1 MAEVTPYA
9 NLERQFARVSDVTG
23 AAGILHWDAATMM
36 PEGSAEARGDQLAT
50 LAAIEHEMITD
61 PRVAEW
67 LAAAEAE
74 SGALN
79 DWQRANLREMRRAYV
94 HAAAVPGHLVEA
106 LSRASSSCEMTWR
119 KARRE
124 SDFKAVAPKLKLVL
138 DLTRETAQAKA
149 EALNVGPYDALLD
162 QYEPD
167 GRAEDI
173 DLLFGNLESVLPNL
187 LGEVLEVQARR
198 PAPRLPAGPF
208 PTEAQRAVGL
218 DFMRTLGF
226 DFNRGRL
233 DVSAHPFCGGATDD
247 VRLTTRYEDGD
258 FSRALMGVLHETGHA
273 LYELGLPQDW
283 RRQPVGQARGMS
295 IHESQS
301 LLMEM
306 LACRSRAFL
315 TFAAPHLRRA
325 FGGSGTEWEAENLY
339 RLYTRV
345 EPGFIRVDADEV
357 TYPAHVILR
366 YHLERALIDGTLEVD
381 DLPGA
386 WNDGMQRMLGIT
398 PPDDARGVLQDIH
411 WYDGAFGYFPTYT
424 LGAMTA
430 AQLFRAA
437 CAAVP
442 DLLPCVAAGD
452 FRPLLG
458 WLRENVHR
466 HGSRLTTHDL
476 IVQAT
481 GESLGTKAFIDHL
494 RGRYLED

>member
-1 MAEVTPYA
+1 MAEVTAYA
-9 NLERQFARVSDVTG
+9 NLERQFARLSDVNG

-36 PEGSAEARGDQLAT
+36 PEGAAEARGDQLAT
-50 LAAIEHEMITD
+50 LAAIGHDMTTD

-67 LAAAEAE
+67 IAAAEAATGE
-74 SGALN
+74 LS
-79 DWQRANLREMRRAYV
+79 DWQRANLREMKRSYV

-119 KARRE
+119 AARKA

-149 EALNVGPYDALLD
+149 EALGLTPYDALLD

-173 DLLFGNLESVLPNL
+173 DLLFGDLESVLPNL
-187 LGEVLEVQARR
+187 LGEVMEMQARR
-198 PAPRLPAGPF
+198 PRPVLPNGPF
-208 PTEAQRAVGL
+208 PIDKQREVGVG
-218 DFMRTLGF
+218 FMQTLGF
-226 DFNRGRL
+226 DFTRGRL

-273 LYELGLPQDW
+273 LYELGLPADW

-295 IHESQS
+295 VHESQS

-315 TFAAPHLRRA
+315 TWATPRLRQT
-325 FGGSGTEWEAENLY
+325 FGGSGPAWEVENLY

-345 EPGFIRVDADEV
+345 RPDYIRVDADEV

-366 YHLERALIDGTLEVD
+366 YHLERAMIDGALQID

-386 WNDGMQRMLGIT
+386 WNDGLQRMLGLT

-437 CAAVP
+437 CGEVAG
-442 DLLPCVAAGD
+442 LLDGIAGGD

-466 HGSRLTTHDL
+466 HGSHLTTPEL
-476 IVQAT
+476 IVRAT

>member
-1 MAEVTPYA
+1 MAEVTACA
-9 NLERQFARVSDVTG
+9 NLEKHFARIADITG

-36 PEGSAEARGDQLAT
+36 PEGGAEARAEQLAT
-50 LAAIEHEMITD
+50 LAALAHDLTTD
-61 PRVAEW
+61 PRVADW
-67 LAAAEAE
+67 LAEADAEAGRLSE
-74 SGALN
+74 
-79 DWQRANLREMRRAYV
+79 WQRANLREMRRAYV

-119 KARRE
+119 KARKA
-124 SDFKAVAPKLKLVL
+124 SDFAAVAPKLKLVL

-149 EALNVGPYDALLD
+149 EALGTDPYDALLD

-173 DLLFGNLESVLPNL
+173 DLLFGDLESVLPSL
-187 LGEVLEVQARR
+187 LGEVLEAQGRR
-198 PAPRLPAGPF
+198 PAPRLPPGPF
-208 PTEAQRAVGL
+208 PVEKQREAGVL
-218 DFMRTLGF
+218 FMQTLGF

-247 VRLTTRYEDGD
+247 VRLTTRYEEED

-273 LYELGLPQDW
+273 LYELGLPADW

-295 IHESQS
+295 LHESQS

-315 TFAAPHLRRA
+315 TFAAPHLRVI
-325 FGGSGTEWEAENLY
+325 FGGGGQDWEAEALY

-366 YHLERALIDGTLEVD
+366 YHLERALIDGQLQVD

-386 WNDGMQRMLGIT
+386 WNDGMQRLLGIT
-398 PPDDARGVLQDIH
+398 PPDHARGVMQDIH

-424 LGAMTA
+424 LGALTA
-430 AQLFRAA
+430 AQLFRSA
-437 CAAVP
+437 CDQVP
-442 DLLPCVAAGD
+442 ELRPAIATGD

-458 WLRENVHR
+458 WLRQNVHR
-466 HGSRLTTHDL
+466 HGSRLSTHEL
-476 IVQAT
+476 IVEAT
-481 GESLGTKAFIDHL
+481 GEPLGTTAFVEHL
-494 RGRYLED
+494 RGRYLEA